1 MNPSRFRLPR
11 GPASRSFLLAAGAAV
26 VLSPREQEKLPIYSQ
41 AESDIVLQEV
51 PSELER
57 QIGVARRHLFA
68 TYRETHSQVQGV
80 VSKWIGVEHAVEN
93 RVKAIISPE
102 ESLTPGVLYVGVATL
117 TGSIITRSRALPIR
131 LFFPPALFALSL
143 NHFLPKTTENLT
155 EYFGSLER
163 TYLPTFAEKHAIAR
177 AHSAMTWE
185 RIKEATASGRERLN
199 RGVESGV
206 EKVQDATGLK
216 LKETL
221 GWGKDVS
228 KQVEGRV
235 AEVVHAAEVKVGEA
249 KAVAE
254 KKAEEVKGVI
264 EKKAEE
270 VKVAAEKKV
279 DEVLPPVEKKAEEV
293 KRLV

>member
-57 QIGVARRHLFA
+57 QIGVGRRHLFS

-93 RVKAIISPE
+93 RVKALISPE

-143 NHFLPKTTENLT
+143 NHFLPKTTNNLT

-163 TYLPTFAEKHAIAR
+163 TYFPTFAEKHAIAR

-185 RIKEATASGRERLN
+185 RIKEATASGRESLN
-199 RGVESGV
+199 KGVESGL
-206 EKVQDATGLK
+206 EKIQDATGLK
-216 LKETL
+216 LKESL
-221 GWGKDVS
+221 GWGKE
-228 KQVEGRV
+228 VEGRV
-235 AEVVHAAEVKVGEA
+235 AEVVNAAEVKVVEA
-249 KAVAE
+249 KAIAE
-254 KKAEEVKGVI
+254 KKVEEVKVVI

-270 VKVAAEKKV
+270 VKEAAGKKV